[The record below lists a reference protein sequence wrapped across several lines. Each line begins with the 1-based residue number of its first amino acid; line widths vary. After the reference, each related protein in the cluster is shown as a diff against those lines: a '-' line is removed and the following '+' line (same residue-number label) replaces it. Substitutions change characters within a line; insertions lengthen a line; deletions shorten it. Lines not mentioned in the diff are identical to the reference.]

1 MQQKT
6 KKWLSLVL
14 AVLLVSACFTGT
26 LLVRAA
32 QDVAIDESHFP
43 DAGFRQIVAEKCDK
57 NGNGILSDSE
67 CSSITRM
74 MLPAWQEDVLGE
86 GTPIVSLEGIQ
97 YFYNLQNL
105 YCADIGL
112 TSLDV
117 SALSKLTQLT
127 CMDNALGTLDLSK
140 NTALTQINCAAD
152 QLTELKLPA
161 GVQRLLCENNA
172 LTALDLSGCTALTY
186 LKCANNQLATLNLG
200 ANTALSTL
208 IVSNNHLP
216 SLDLRANTALAA
228 VTLGQQTITVNATQQ
243 DNVFYAPVD
252 GLAADGV
259 VYQDTEKYEN
269 GNFVTADYALMQNG
283 FTYEYATGSDLAGA
297 LTVDVTVV
305 KDFYQVR
312 FYGDETK
319 NVLLSAVAVNSG
331 QTAVAPTDFA
341 LPQCKAL
348 AGWSDTL
355 ENITAD
361 KEVYAL
367 YTDDHHYAVTAF
379 STDGVATI
387 SCTGGC
393 GVDTRTVTFL
403 DCLNAKTGSD
413 RYEQLLDVNGDGI
426 INARDY
432 VLLDRQFNA
441 AK

>member
-32 QDVAIDESHFP
+32 QDVAIDETHFP

-57 NGNGILSDSE
+57 NGDGILSDSE
-67 CSSITRM
+67 RSSITRM
-74 MLPAWQEDVLGE
+74 MLPAWQEDV
-86 GTPIVSLEGIQ
+86 
-97 YFYNLQNL
+97 LQNL

-208 IVSNNHLP
+208 IVSNNHL
-216 SLDLRANTALAA
+216 DLRANTALAA
-228 VTLGQQTITVNATQQ
+228 VNLGQQTITVNATQQ
-243 DNVFYAPVD
+243 DNVFYAPVG

-331 QTAVAPTDFA
+331 QTAAAPTDFA

>member
-57 NGNGILSDSE
+57 NGDGILSDSE
-67 CSSITRM
+67 RSSITRM

-186 LKCANNQLATLNLG
+186 LKCANNQLATL
-200 ANTALSTL
+200 
-208 IVSNNHLP
+208 
-216 SLDLRANTALAA
+216 DLRANTALAA

-252 GLAADGV
+252 GLTADGV

-367 YTDDHHYAVTAF
+367 YTDDHHYTVTDF

>member
-57 NGNGILSDSE
+57 NGDGILSDSE

-161 GVQRLLCENNA
+161 SVQRLLCENNA

-269 GNFVTADYALMQNG
+269 GNFVTADYALMQKG

-403 DCLNAKTGSD
+403 DYLNAKTGSD